1 MTGDVYEWLFK
12 LHDPFPDALHLCSV
26 EVFTA
31 GDGKPTFAVGIGRD
45 PQRPSTG
52 YGPDLHTATRAA
64 VLDLT
69 DRKTMSKKDEESY
82 VRPLVTQIRALLS
95 ASAATNDTSEKS

>member
-1 MTGDVYEWLFK
+1 MSGGIYEWLFR
-12 LHDPFPDALHLCSV
+12 LHEPFPDGLHLCSV

-31 GDGKPTFAVGIGRD
+31 GDGKPTFAIGIGRD

-52 YGPDLHTATRAA
+52 YGPDIHEATRAA

-69 DRKTMSKKDEESY
+69 GRKAMSKTDEAKF
-82 VRPLVTQIRALLS
+82 VGPLATQVRALLK
-95 ASAATNDTSEKS
+95 AAVTTQEDKDQ